1 MKRLKIVLQSNYFY
15 LLLFILL
22 IIYILISTV
31 LIRYKSNIKTNYY
44 EGIITNIS
52 IKNDKVSFIIKGKE
66 KIKGTYYIKN
76 NDINYYDYLGCYV
89 RITGKKIELNNN
101 TIPNNFNYKNYLY
114 NNHIYTSYSIDNIEL
129 LKESNIF
136 YKIKTNIYLRIDNY
150 KEDIKPYL
158 NIFILGDKSL
168 LDNDTYNIFKENGI
182 CHLFSISGMHISLLL
197 LVLSKLLNKIKYHKI
212 IISIFLLYF
221 MFLTSFSPSVE
232 RVCVFYYLKNIFEH
246 FNIDISNIKILL
258 LTAFICIIIDPF
270 IMYNTGFQYSFII
283 TLGIMLES
291 KRITGNYFIKILKIS
306 LISFI
311 ISLPITINLNYEIN
325 LLSVILNIIYV
336 PFISLIIF
344 PLIIVTYV
352 FEWISPLLSI
362 LIYVL
367 EVTNNFFNNINIS
380 LIIPKMSY
388 ILIIIY
394 YLILHLVYRFNNKK
408 HLLGLIFIILVNI
421 LVYKMDS
428 GYEITMFDVSQGD
441 SILIIT
447 PHKKNITLIDTGGMV
462 NNNYYI
468 SNNYILYMKS
478 IGINKINT
486 LIVTHGDYDHMGEA
500 INLVNN
506 FRVEKVIFNCG
517 PHNDLEQELI
527 KVLDKKKIKY
537 YSCIKELNIGNN
549 KLYFLQTKE
558 YDNEN
563 DNSNVI
569 YTELDGYK
577 FMFMGD
583 ASINTEKEILSKY
596 NLPDIDV
603 LKVGHHGSKTSS
615 SKEFVNEINP
625 RYSVISVGK
634 NNSYG
639 HPNKEVLNSLQSSI
653 IYRTDQDGS
662 VMFKIKNNKLKIETC
677 SP

>member
-101 TIPNNFNYKNYLY
+101 TILNNFNYKNYLY

-306 LISFI
+306 LIWFI
-311 ISLPITINLNYEIN
+311 ISLPITINLN
-325 LLSVILNIIYV
+325 
-336 PFISLIIF
+336 
-344 PLIIVTYV
+344 
-352 FEWISPLLSI
+352 
-362 LIYVL
+362 
-367 EVTNNFFNNINIS
+367 
-380 LIIPKMSY
+380 
-388 ILIIIY
+388 
-394 YLILHLVYRFNNKK
+394 
-408 HLLGLIFIILVNI
+408 
-421 LVYKMDS
+421 
-428 GYEITMFDVSQGD
+428 
-441 SILIIT
+441 
-447 PHKKNITLIDTGGMV
+447 
-462 NNNYYI
+462 
-468 SNNYILYMKS
+468 
-478 IGINKINT
+478 
-486 LIVTHGDYDHMGEA
+486 
-500 INLVNN
+500 
-506 FRVEKVIFNCG
+506 
-517 PHNDLEQELI
+517 
-527 KVLDKKKIKY
+527 
-537 YSCIKELNIGNN
+537 
-549 KLYFLQTKE
+549 
-558 YDNEN
+558 
-563 DNSNVI
+563 
-569 YTELDGYK
+569 
-577 FMFMGD
+577 
-583 ASINTEKEILSKY
+583 
-596 NLPDIDV
+596 
-603 LKVGHHGSKTSS
+603 
-615 SKEFVNEINP
+615 
-625 RYSVISVGK
+625 
-634 NNSYG
+634 
-639 HPNKEVLNSLQSSI
+639 
-653 IYRTDQDGS
+653 
-662 VMFKIKNNKLKIETC
+662 
-677 SP
+677 